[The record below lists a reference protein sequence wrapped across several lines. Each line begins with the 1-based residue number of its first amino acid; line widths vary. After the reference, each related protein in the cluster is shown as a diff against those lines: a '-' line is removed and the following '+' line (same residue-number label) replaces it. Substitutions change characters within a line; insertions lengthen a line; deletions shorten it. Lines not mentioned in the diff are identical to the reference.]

1 MRSAALWFTN
11 WPITA
16 SGLSMADSA
25 AVIEGGVVTV
35 CSPAAYR
42 HGVRVGQRRREAKG
56 HTPELIVLAADPY
69 RDAQAFEPIVAAL
82 LEAVPRLEVSEPG
95 LCTIPVAGPS
105 RYYGG
110 ERELITYLLGLWAQP
125 INQTLRIGIAD
136 SRFGARCA
144 AQTARHST
152 GEIVPVG
159 RTQDFLAPFP
169 ISTLGIDEL
178 TTLSHRL
185 GIHTLGQFAALPTR
199 AVLSRFGSSAAQSH
213 AVARAI
219 DPTPLAIHHPTQE
232 LAVTVE
238 LDPPAERIDIATF
251 SAKPLVTDFMELLA
265 QRGLACT
272 QLRIELHTE
281 HAEEN
286 IRLWRASPVFDG
298 ETILE
303 RIRWQ
308 LAGWLSSSKSGSKS
322 GSGAHVSTPSAG
334 ISLIRVTAEEVA
346 GSADLQVSLWGE
358 MSAADRRAV
367 RGLDR
372 VRGLLGPT
380 AVFTVLLGGG
390 RGPHE
395 RVHLVPWGHPTPAI
409 DPPMP
414 WPGQIPAPSPAVLY
428 PRPVPISVFG
438 ANGPVQ
444 VTARG
449 DVTARPTRLELAD
462 GKVQTITAW
471 TGPWLTD
478 ERWWES
484 DSHRRYAR
492 FQLIT
497 TDSNDTQRAHL
508 CLVQSNT
515 WLIEATYD

>member
-1 MRSAALWFTN
+1 MRSAALRFTN

-16 SGLSMADSA
+16 AGLSMAEPA
-25 AVIEGGVVTV
+25 AIIEGGVVTV

-42 HGVRVGQRRREAKG
+42 HGIRIGQRRREAKG
-56 HTPELIVLAADPY
+56 HSPALTVLAADPF
-69 RDAQAFEPIVAAL
+69 RDAQAFEPVVATL

-95 LCTIPVAGPS
+95 LCTVPVAGPS

-110 ERELITYLLGLWAQP
+110 ERELITYLLGLWTP
-125 INQTLRIGIAD
+125 PLDQTLRIGIAD
-136 SRFGARCA
+136 SRFGAKCA
-144 AQTARHST
+144 AQTTRDTT

-159 RTQDFLAPFP
+159 RTQEFLAPFP

-178 TTLSHRL
+178 STLSRRL

-199 AVLSRFGSSAAQSH
+199 SVLSRFGSSAAQSH
-213 AVARAI
+213 ALARGI

-232 LAVTVE
+232 LAVTIE
-238 LDPPAERIDIATF
+238 LDPPAERVDIATF
-251 SAKPLVTDFMELLA
+251 SAKSIVTEFMELLA

-272 QLRIELHTE
+272 QLRIELQTE

-286 IRLWRASPVFDG
+286 SRLWRASPVFDG

-308 LAGWLSSSKSGSKS
+308 LAGWLTGSKS
-322 GSGAHVSTPSAG
+322 TAGIDASIPSAG
-334 ISLIRVTAEEVA
+334 ISLIRLTADEVA

-395 RVHLVPWGHPTPAI
+395 RVHLVPWGKPTPTI

-428 PRPVPISVFG
+428 QKPLQIGVFG
-438 ANGPVQ
+438 TTGPVQ

-462 GKVQTITAW
+462 GKAETITGW

-484 DSHRRYAR
+484 ESHRRYAR

-497 TDSNDTQRAHL
+497 TDSNDAQHAHL
-508 CLVQSNT
+508 CLVQGNT

>member
-1 MRSAALWFTN
+1 MRSAALWFAN

-16 SGLSMADSA
+16 AGLSMTDQA

-42 HGVRVGQRRREAKG
+42 HGVRIGQRRREAKG
-56 HTPELIVLAADPY
+56 HSPALAVLAADPY
-69 RDAQAFEPIVAAL
+69 RDAHAFEPIVATL
-82 LEAVPRLEVSEPG
+82 LEAIPRLEVSEPG

-110 ERELITYLLGLWAQP
+110 EPALITYLLGLWEQP
-125 INQTLRIGIAD
+125 LDQTVRIGIAD

-144 AQTARHST
+144 AHTARDTS

-159 RTQDFLAPFP
+159 RTQKFLAPFP

-178 TTLSHRL
+178 TTLSRRL

-199 AVLSRFGSSAAQSH
+199 SVLSRFGSSAAQSH
-213 AVARAI
+213 ALARGI
-219 DPTPLAIHHPTQE
+219 DPTPLAIHHPAQE
-232 LAVTVE
+232 LALTVE
-238 LDPPAERIDIATF
+238 LDPPAERVDIAVF
-251 SAKPLVTDFMELLA
+251 SAKPMIAEFMELLA
-265 QRGLACT
+265 GRGLACT

-286 IRLWRASPVFDG
+286 VRLWRASPVFDG

-308 LAGWLSSSKSGSKS
+308 LAGWLTSSKSSS
-322 GSGAHVSTPSAG
+322 GSEASTPSAG
-334 ISLIRVTAEEVA
+334 ISLIRVTADEVA

-395 RVHLVPWGHPTPAI
+395 RVHLVPWGKPTPAI

-414 WPGQIPAPSPAVLY
+414 WPGQIPTPSPAILH
-428 PRPVPISVFG
+428 PLPVPINVFG
-438 ANGPVQ
+438 TTGPVQ

-449 DVTARPTRLELAD
+449 DVTVRPTRIELAD

-492 FQLIT
+492 FQFIT
-497 TDSNDTQRAHL
+497 TDSSDTQRAHL
-508 CLVQSNT
+508 CLVQNNT